1 MSALPPNVSTLWGRV
16 LADELARCGLR
27 HAVISPGS
35 RSTPL
40 VLGLVEHPDVLDH
53 SVIDERSAAFMAL
66 GLARATGRPAAVV
79 TTSGTAAA
87 NLLPA
92 VLEADRA
99 GVPLLLLTADRPPE
113 LRDAGDSQSAD
124 QVKIFGDR
132 VRWFHLVAEPAADD
146 ALLSYLRSTACEAWA
161 RAAGA
166 GGPPGPVHLDL
177 PFRKPLEPSPATEGE
192 EGALPAGFDPE
203 ALFGSGAAG
212 RPGAAPW
219 RRVSVGRPAP
229 EPAVVEGLAMALAGA
244 ARPLVLAGAL
254 DLAAVEPA
262 AVAWPE
268 GPPGLREALAALL
281 AVLPLPVW
289 AEATS
294 QLRLAPLEE
303 GGEGPDQGKTAAGA
317 VLGTAGLLLGS
328 GRFAEAA
335 RPDLVLRLGEAPLDW
350 PLRRFEAV
358 LAAGGVP
365 QWAVDPWARRRDP
378 EHAVA
383 RAVAADPALLL
394 DAVAAWLARRRPAVA
409 ADPGWLPLHRAAD
422 RAAREA
428 LDRAMAARGE
438 LFDGGVLHRLGGH
451 LPEDAALVLSS
462 SMPLREAES
471 FLLASAEPADVFANR
486 GLNGIDGVTSTA
498 VGVAAGRR
506 AAGEGRTVLVTGDV
520 AFAHDLSGAL
530 AAARSGSDLVV
541 VLLDNGGGAIFDHLP
556 AAGRLGDVT
565 ERHLATPPGV
575 DLGAVARSLG
585 WTTEAPE
592 SWPAVEEALA
602 AAFDGPREAP
612 HLIRVRTDRRRT
624 KELRDEV
631 LAEVARAVDEALE

>member
-1 MSALPPNVSTLWGRV
+1 VTAAAPNVSTLWGRV

-27 HAVISPGS
+27 HAVIAPGS

-40 VLGLVEHPDVLDH
+40 VVGLAEHPDVLDH
-53 SVIDERSAAFMAL
+53 SVIDERSAAFVAL

-92 VLEADRA
+92 VVEADRA

-113 LRDAGDSQSAD
+113 LRDTGDSQSAD
-124 QVKIFGDR
+124 QVKLFGDR

-146 ALLSYLRSTACEAWA
+146 ARLRYLRSTACEAWA
-161 RAAGA
+161 RATGA

-177 PFRKPLEPSPATEGE
+177 PFRKPLEPAPAAEGE
-192 EGALPAGFDPE
+192 EGALPAGFGMDG
-203 ALFGSGAAG
+203 LGAAG
-212 RPGAAPW
+212 RPGGAPW
-219 RRVSVGRPAP
+219 RRVSMGRPAP
-229 EPAVVEGLAMALAGA
+229 EPAVVEELALALAGA
-244 ARPLVLAGAL
+244 ERPLVLAGAL
-254 DLAAVEPA
+254 SLAEVEPPP
-262 AVAWPE
+262 AWPE
-268 GPPGLREALAALL
+268 GPPGLREALTGLL
-281 AVLPLPVW
+281 TALPLPLW

-294 QLRLAPLEE
+294 QLRLAPPGD
-303 GGEGPDQGKTAAGA
+303 GGEAGEAGA
-317 VLGTAGLLLGS
+317 TVLGTAGLLLGS
-328 GRFAEAA
+328 GRFREAA

-358 LAAGGVP
+358 LAADGVP
-365 QWAVDPWARRRDP
+365 QWAVDPWGRRRDP
-378 EHAVA
+378 AHAVF
-383 RAVAADPALLL
+383 RSVAADPALLL
-394 DAVAAWLARRRPAVA
+394 QAVAAWLGRHRPGVA
-409 ADPGWLPLHRAAD
+409 TDPAWLPLHRTAD
-422 RAAREA
+422 RATLEA
-428 LDRAMAARGE
+428 LERAMAAREE
-438 LFDGGVLHRLGGH
+438 LFDGGVLHRLGRH

-471 FLLASAEPADVFANR
+471 FLVSSGRPVDVFANR

-506 AAGEGRTVLVTGDV
+506 AAGESRTVLVTGDV

-530 AAARSGSDLVV
+530 AATRSGSDLVV

-556 AAGRLGDVT
+556 AAGRLGGAF

-575 DLGAVARSLG
+575 DLAAVARGLG
-585 WTTEAPE
+585 WTCAEPE
-592 SWPAVEEALA
+592 DWPKLEGTLD
-602 AAFDGPREAP
+602 AAFAGPRDRP
-612 HLIRVRTDRRRT
+612 HLIRVRTGRRRT

-631 LAEVARAVDEALE
+631 LAEVARAVDEALG